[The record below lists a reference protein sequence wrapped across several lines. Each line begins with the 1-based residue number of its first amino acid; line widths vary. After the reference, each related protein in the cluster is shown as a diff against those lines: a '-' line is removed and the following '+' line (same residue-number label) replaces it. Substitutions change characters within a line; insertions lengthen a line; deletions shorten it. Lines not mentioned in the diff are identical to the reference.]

1 MIGQPLTWPRR
12 LLAVLV
18 GGFLGTLIRYGL
30 SMLIRAWLGTN
41 WPYDILLINLTG
53 ACMLALLATLAEC
66 TMLIGPT
73 RRLLLTTGFLGA
85 YTTFSSLALGD
96 VLLLDK
102 GAWLLALVYLI
113 LSLVGG
119 LAMIWLGDR
128 LGHLFAARMRPGM
141 EEPAKGQSLWQ
152 ARAHVDVSGQSQVSE
167 RAEKPPRRLP

>member
-1 MIGQPLTWPRR
+1 MIGQPLALPRR

-30 SMLIRAWLGTN
+30 SMLIQAWLGTN

-53 ACMLALLATLAEC
+53 ACVLALLTTLAEL

-102 GAWLLALVYLI
+102 GAWLLALVYLV

-119 LAMIWLGDR
+119 LAMVWLGDR
-128 LGHLFAARMRPGM
+128 LGHWLVARMRPRVG
-141 EEPAKGQSLWQ
+141 EPAMGQNFWTYVN
-152 ARAHVDVSGQSQVSE
+152 ASE
-167 RAEKPPRRLP
+167 QLQTSEQTEIPPRHLP